1 MSNCRAHQGRW
12 TRTSVLGRTEMPK
25 RKTRELGS
33 QQQMGMKLLLP
44 DIPQAQCSAG
54 WVPQSGQDWLPE
66 VVEESWVKGVHEK
79 QNSAGE

>member
-1 MSNCRAHQGRW
+1 
-12 TRTSVLGRTEMPK
+12 MPK

-33 QQQMGMKLLLP
+33 EQQMGMKLLLP

-79 QNSAGE
+79 QCRRVSMQPGESVGKR

>member
-1 MSNCRAHQGRW
+1 
-12 TRTSVLGRTEMPK
+12 MPK

-33 QQQMGMKLLLP
+33 EQQMGMKLLLP

-54 WVPQSGQDWLPE
+54 WVPQSGRDWLPK